1 VPFTKPKAKGAKLGS
16 RQQIKATDWCCCR
29 KLIRME
35 EQAYANKGKELIRM
49 EEQAYANKGKG
60 K

>member
-1 VPFTKPKAKGAKLGS
+1 
-16 RQQIKATDWCCCR
+16 
-29 KLIRME
+29 ME